1 MNTLKS
7 TKEIIATY
15 YDQISQ
21 KGDWQSLIS
30 DDITFT
36 SLGKITTTKKAYV
49 EATTRFLQVVKSLKI
64 NEFIV
69 EGNKACITVE
79 YQLQSPK
86 GNTASCEVAEVLM
99 VKDDKINSSCI
110 FFDTES
116 FRKFM
121 VQG

>member
-7 TKEIIATY
+7 TKEIITKY
-15 YDQISQ
+15 YDQIGQ
-21 KGDWQSLIS
+21 KGDWQSIIS
-30 DDITFT
+30 EDITFT
-36 SLGKITTTKKAYV
+36 SVGKITHTKEAYV
-49 EATTRFLQVVKSLKI
+49 EATSRFLEVVKSLKI

-79 YQLQSPK
+79 YNLLSPK

-99 VKDDKINSSCI
+99 VQDDKIYSSCI
-110 FFDTES
+110 FFDTDS

-121 VQG
+121 AQG

>member
-7 TKEIIATY
+7 TKEIITIY
-15 YDQISQ
+15 YDKISQ
-21 KGDWQSLIS
+21 KGDWQSIIA

-36 SLGKITTTKKAYV
+36 SVGKITTTKKAYV

-79 YQLQSPK
+79 YQLESPK

-121 VQG
+121 AQG

>member
-1 MNTLKS
+1 MTTLKS
-7 TKEIIATY
+7 TKEIITIY
-15 YDQISQ
+15 YDKISQ
-21 KGDWQSLIS
+21 KGDWQSIIG

-36 SLGKITTTKKAYV
+36 SVGKITTTKKAYV

>member
-49 EATTRFLQVVKSLKI
+49 EATTRFLQVVNSLNI

-79 YQLQSPK
+79 YHLESPK

>member
-7 TKEIIATY
+7 TKEIITKY
-15 YDQISQ
+15 YDQIGQ
-21 KGDWQSLIS
+21 KGDWQSFIS
-30 DDITFT
+30 EDITFT
-36 SLGKITTTKKAYV
+36 SVGKITYTKEAYV
-49 EATTRFLQVVKSLKI
+49 EATSRFLEVVKSLKI

-79 YQLQSPK
+79 YNLLSPK

-99 VKDDKINSSCI
+99 VQDDKIYSSCI
-110 FFDTES
+110 FFDTDS

-121 VQG
+121 AQG

>member
-7 TKEIIATY
+7 TKEIITTY
-15 YDQISQ
+15 YDKISQ
-21 KGDWQSLIS
+21 KGDWQSIIA

-36 SLGKITTTKKAYV
+36 SVGKITTTKKAYV

-69 EGNKACITVE
+69 EGNKACITIE

-86 GNTASCEVAEVLM
+86 GNTSSCEVAEVLM

-121 VQG
+121 AQG

>member
-49 EATTRFLQVVKSLKI
+49 EATTRFLQVVKSLNI

-79 YQLQSPK
+79 YHLESPK

-121 VQG
+121 AQG

>member
-7 TKEIIATY
+7 TKEIITKY

-21 KGDWQSLIS
+21 KGDWQSIIS
-30 DDITFT
+30 EDITFT
-36 SLGKITTTKKAYV
+36 SVGKITHTKEAYV
-49 EATTRFLQVVKSLKI
+49 EATSRFLEVVKSLKI

-79 YQLQSPK
+79 YSLLSPK
-86 GNTASCEVAEVLM
+86 GNTSSCEVAEVLM
-99 VKDDKINSSCI
+99 VQDDKIYSSCI

-121 VQG
+121 AQG

>member
-1 MNTLKS
+1 MTTLKS
-7 TKEIIATY
+7 TKEIITIY
-15 YDQISQ
+15 YDKISQ
-21 KGDWQSLIS
+21 KGDWQSIIA

-36 SLGKITTTKKAYV
+36 SVGKITTNKKAYV

-79 YQLQSPK
+79 YHLESPK

-116 FRKFM
+116 FREFM
-121 VQG
+121 AQG

>member
-7 TKEIIATY
+7 TREIITKY

-21 KGDWQSLIS
+21 KGDWQSIIS

-36 SLGKITTTKKAYV
+36 KTGKITYTKKAYV
-49 EATTRFLQVVKSLKI
+49 EATSRFLEVVKSIKI

-79 YQLQSPK
+79 YNLQSPK

-99 VKDDKINSSCI
+99 IQDDKINSSCI
-110 FFDTES
+110 FFDTDS
-116 FRKFM
+116 FNKFIA
-121 VQG
+121 QG

>member
-1 MNTLKS
+1 MDSLKL
-7 TKEIIATY
+7 TKEIITTY

-21 KGDWQSLIS
+21 KGDWQSIIS

-36 SLGKITTTKKAYV
+36 SVGKITYTKKAYI
-49 EATTRFLQVVKSLKI
+49 EATSRFLELVKSLHI

-79 YQLQSPK
+79 YKLLSPK

-99 VKDDKINSSCI
+99 VENDKINSSCI
-110 FFDTES
+110 FFDTDS
-116 FRKFM
+116 YRKFIA
-121 VQG
+121 QG